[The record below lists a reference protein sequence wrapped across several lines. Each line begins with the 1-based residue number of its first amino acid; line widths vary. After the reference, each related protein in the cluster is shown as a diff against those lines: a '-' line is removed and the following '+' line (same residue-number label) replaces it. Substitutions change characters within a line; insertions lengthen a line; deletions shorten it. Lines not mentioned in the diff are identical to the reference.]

1 VSTAKRRGNHEGST
15 PVKRSDGRWQVHV
28 RYLDERGLPQRTT
41 VYGKTAREARDK
53 ADEVRRRLRAHLPAK
68 DKKITLGAF
77 AETWITSTLAA
88 SDRRPATKS
97 LYATLARKHI
107 IGAKLGAQPLDKL
120 KPSHVEAWKVELQDR
135 GLSGS
140 TIRSAFNALT
150 AILET
155 AIRDE
160 ALARNVVTAVTR
172 PKAVRQE
179 AAFLTPDEVRRLLE
193 AATATRHAPLF
204 AFLVNTALR
213 RGEALALRWSDVD
226 LDAGVLRVRGTLARV
241 DGALIITEPKTAKS
255 RRSVPLSATAERLLR
270 EVRTVQAAE
279 RLKAG
284 SAWQQTGYVF
294 TTQLGEPCDPRNVL
308 RALKIVAKR
317 AGLGNIGLHTL
328 RHSAAAVMLVNGVP
342 LKVVSEVLGH
352 ASIGI
357 TGDIYGHVSP
367 DVSREA
373 LTRLSEALG

>member
-1 VSTAKRRGNHEGST
+1 VGPVPQLLGS
-15 PVKRSDGRWQVHV
+15 K
-28 RYLDERGLPQRTT
+28 
-41 VYGKTAREARDK
+41 
-53 ADEVRRRLRAHLPAK
+53 
-68 DKKITLGAF
+68 
-77 AETWITSTLAA
+77 
-88 SDRRPATKS
+88 
-97 LYATLARKHI
+97 
-107 IGAKLGAQPLDKL
+107 
-120 KPSHVEAWKVELQDR
+120 LQDR

-213 RGEALALRWSDVD
+213 RREALALRWSDVD

-241 DGALIITEPKTAKS
+241 DGALIVTEPKTAKS